1 MDLIM
6 NKSDIKL
13 IIILIIIISG
23 IFIILNIT
31 KKEGTLAEVYYEDK
45 LILTIDLNID
55 KEYTVEGLLG
65 EVLIE
70 VKDKKIRVKEE
81 TSPNNI
87 CSKEGYISDS
97 SKVLICLPNK
107 IIIKIQTKTLNER
120 KRRKF

>member
-1 MDLIM
+1 M
-6 NKSDIKL
+6 NKNDIKL

-55 KEYTVEGLLG
+55 KEYIVEGLLG

-107 IIIKIQTKTLNER
+107 IIIKVLGDSEIDTVVK
-120 KRRKF
+120 